1 MRPKRKKTA
10 SEEIGLRRTAGSEPD
25 APKDDPK
32 VQYWLDEIDSAKKR
46 EKDFRKEGERIN
58 SLYAGEESERT
69 PFNILF
75 SNTETLLPALYSAVP
90 RPVVG
95 RRFKDDDPLG
105 KEAATAGQRGL
116 EFLLDTNVDGYE
128 TYDEGMR
135 AAVLDALLPGR
146 GVTCVKYDAE
156 IGQELTTS
164 IDDEVPNNEDS
175 DAVEDKAEGEVEPA
189 EYKKSELVC
198 VESRS
203 WNRVYFGYA
212 KKWSKMPWVAYEEYI
227 DREEADR
234 LFTPAVAGKLQYTEN
249 EGEQEEKSDG
259 NIPKSGDKD
268 ERNQGERKTALV
280 YQIWDKVG
288 GRRIRYVSPQCKSMF
303 LREDDD
309 PLQLTGFFNMP
320 RPIQFVEK
328 SNDMMPTPVYQ
339 LYENQAKEL
348 NTLTRRINR
357 IAQAIKA
364 RGIYDS
370 GLGGDIA
377 NLMEADDNA
386 LVPSDNSASLAAE
399 KGLQNAIWFMPIEQL
414 VAVLM
419 QLYQAREQCKRVIY
433 EITGISDIIRGSTVA
448 SETATAQN
456 LKSQWGTLRLKR
468 LQKEVQRYARD
479 LLRMMLEVAATKFS
493 EETWA
498 KMTGLPFLLEPKFNE
513 LTAVQQAL
521 TQVVQQQTMMV
532 PPPVPGQPPTPQAP
546 SPEMQQLQQVK
557 AELQKPKWADV
568 LALLRD
574 DTQRAYRIDI
584 ETNST
589 IEPEAAEDQKN
600 ITEMMNALGQYLNGV
615 GPLVAKGVMPFGAAQ
630 SMLLAISRRF
640 RFGTEIEDEI
650 NQMQPPKPEGDGGAA
665 EKMAAEKQQMQMAA
679 QQQQK
684 DAKAM
689 QDSISAQAEK
699 AKLQADLEAERRQ
712 RALDK
717 READLALRELR
728 VDVEEERL
736 KITETVVTD
745 RLNAKEQIASTKESA
760 RDTVRSVK
768 EVGAKR
774 DAQSPQ
780 AAQETELQKAA
791 IAAAAQVII
800 AQMNS
805 GDKEKKEQG
814 EAKSGEAIQQSI
826 SMMAE
831 ALRTLAAPKKI
842 QRGKDG
848 RAEMLIPQGS
858 N

>member
-1 MRPKRKKTA
+1 MARKKTLR
-10 SEEIGLRRTAGSEPD
+10 EEIGLPRKVSADGDD

-32 VQYWLDEIDSAKKR
+32 VQYWLDEIDSAKRR
-46 EKDFRKEGERIN
+46 EKDFRKEGRRIN

-105 KEAATAGQRGL
+105 KVSSLAGQRAL
-116 EFLLDTNVDGYE
+116 EFLLDTNIDGYE

-146 GVTCVKYDAE
+146 GVTCVKYDAD

-164 IDDEVPNNEDS
+164 VDDEVPSGEDS
-175 DAVEDKAEGEVEPA
+175 DAKEDKAEGESDPA

-198 VESRS
+198 VDTRS
-203 WNRVYFGYA
+203 WDRVYFGYA
-212 KKWSKMPWVAYEEYI
+212 KKWSKVPWIAYEEHL

-234 LFTPAVAGKLQYTEN
+234 LFPEMAGKLQYTEN
-249 EGEQEEKSDG
+249 EGDSEEKGDG
-259 NIPKSGDKD
+259 ETPKSGDKD
-268 ERNQGERKTALV
+268 ERSQGKRETALV
-280 YQIWDKVG
+280 YQIWDKAG
-288 GRRIRYVSPQCKSMF
+288 GKMIRYVSPQCKSAF

-309 PLQLTGFFNMP
+309 PLQLTGFFNQP

-328 SNDMMPTPVYQ
+328 SNDMTPTPVYQ
-339 LYENQAKEL
+339 LYESQAKEL
-348 NTLTRRINR
+348 NELTRRIKR

-370 GLGGDIA
+370 GLGGDIGT
-377 NLMEADDNA
+377 LMESDDNA
-386 LVPSDNSASLAAE
+386 LVPSDNSSSLAAE
-399 KGLQNAIWFMPIEQL
+399 KGLGNAIWFMPIEQL
-414 VAVLM
+414 IAVLM

-433 EITGISDIIRGSTVA
+433 EITGISDIIRGATVA

-521 TQVVQQQTMMV
+521 TQVVQQQAMMV
-532 PPPVPGQPPTPQAP
+532 PPPVPGQPPAAQQP

-600 ITEMMNALGQYLNGV
+600 ITELMNALGQYLNGV

-630 SMLLAISRRF
+630 SMLLAITRRF
-640 RFGTEIEDEI
+640 RFGSEIEDEI
-650 NQMQPPKPEGDGGAA
+650 KQMKPPAPEGDGGAA
-665 EKMAAEKQQMQMAA
+665 EKMAAEKQQMAMAA

-684 DAKAM
+684 DAKTA
-689 QDSISAQAEK
+689 QDQIAAKANEARLQAE
-699 AKLQADLEAERRQ
+699 LDAERRQ
-712 RALDK
+712 RTLDK
-717 READLALRELR
+717 READLALRELK
-728 VDVEEERL
+728 VDVEEQRL

-768 EVGAKR
+768 DVGAKR

-780 AAQETELQKAA
+780 AMQETELQKAA

-800 AQMNS
+800 AKMNS

-814 EAKSGEAIQQSI
+814 DAKSGEAIQESI
-826 SMMAE
+826 SIMAD

-848 RAEMLIPQGS
+848 KAEMLIPQV
-858 N
+858 NN